1 MVFICFDRLRVG
13 APYLD
18 GHVESAQTW
27 IRLLHWLCDQ
37 RQESTSTREVARG
50 IGKVT
55 VKASR
60 HSHAAGRAKEG
71 GGRLRSTQRVRE
83 QKKKKKKV
91 STDNKSLFW
100 PPYISGIRLS
110 KVRQSVVKAQSPE
123 NDFAG
128 GHRPS
133 GVSPAEGL
141 AGPSSSL
148 LSYFR
153 VVLKGRITHA
163 CLSWYC
169 PVYVVR

>member
-1 MVFICFDRLRVG
+1 MRSKAGEHVDERSG
-13 APYLD
+13 AWYWKSNRQGKSSLACC
-18 GHVESAQTW
+18 GACERGRRTIEEHTESA
-27 IRLLHWLCDQ
+27 
-37 RQESTSTREVARG
+37 
-50 IGKVT
+50 
-55 VKASR
+55 
-60 HSHAAGRAKEG
+60 RAK
-71 GGRLRSTQRVRE
+71 
-83 QKKKKKKV
+83 KKKKKKV